1 MSTTLPCPQ
10 CGVENPLGRVFCP
23 ACGGRLNFA
32 RPDEENLTLE
42 ERLGIDLR
50 KWGRRLLSLCAIGFV
65 VCVALALWPRARLLG
80 EQGKTV
86 GARRA
91 LTRMKTLANVAEG
104 RSLGANFAEADINAY
119 LAHYKAK
126 RLKLASFSVEVLEE
140 HCKVRIVR
148 SLGTVDFGIFEVD
161 PTFSYD
167 LTCVAYEGRLYVRKA
182 SIGHLPLRGFLKK
195 PAVSAVRR
203 HLAGESEA
211 RLLAEVDEIE
221 MSKGQV
227 SLVIKR

>member
-1 MSTTLPCPQ
+1 MLPCPQ

-23 ACGGRLNFA
+23 ACGGRLNFS
-32 RPDEENLTLE
+32 RPDEENRTLE

-50 KWGRRLLSLCAIGFV
+50 KWGRRLLNLCAIGFV
-65 VCVALALWPRARLLG
+65 ICVALALWPRARLLG
-80 EQGKTV
+80 QQGKTV

-91 LTRMKTLANVAEG
+91 FTQMKTLANVKEG
-104 RSLGANFAEADINAY
+104 RRLGANLAEADINAY
-119 LAHYKAK
+119 LVQYKVK
-126 RLKLASFSVEVLEE
+126 RLKLASFSVEVLDE
-140 HCKVRIVR
+140 HCRVRIVR
-148 SLGTVDFGIFEVD
+148 ALGTVDFGIFEVD

-195 PAVSAVRR
+195 PAVSAIRR
-203 HLAGESEA
+203 HLAGEPEA
-211 RLLAEVDEIE
+211 RLLAAADEIT
-221 MSKGQV
+221 MSEGRV